1 MCGIVAYKGKKVCF
15 PILLDGL
22 KKLEYRGYDSAGV
35 ACIINNKINIT
46 KRAGKVKEL
55 ENAIKNK
62 QSSKNCSGL
71 GIAHTRWATH
81 GEPNQKNAHPHI
93 DDSKKITLVHNGII
107 ENFDPIKKF
116 LKSKKIKF
124 KSDTDTEVLVQLIG
138 YFYNK
143 GKLNFEQSV
152 RAALQRVDGAYAI
165 VILNTDFPDMMIAA
179 RKGSPLVLGLKDNEF
194 FIGSDVSPII
204 KYTQQ
209 ITYLNDS
216 EMAVINGDSYEIKS
230 VDKDVSLPKKVEKI
244 DYKIDDFDKGKFQY
258 FMHKEIH
265 EQVDTIRNT
274 LKGRS
279 TKSSVLLHG
288 LSEYWEEIKVAEK
301 IYITACG
308 TSWHAGLIGKNLI
321 ERFAEV
327 PVHVEYASEFRY
339 NHSIMDN
346 KTVVIAISQSGET
359 ADTLAAI
366 AKANDFGAIT
376 IGICNVPGSSVSRET
391 KCGIHTRCG
400 HEIGVAS
407 TKAFTA
413 QISVLYLLALKLA
426 DSKKKITAHGLKKY
440 LNMSGYEK
448 SAVGLNPY
456 GTKAIKSL
464 LRKEKSINKMAQ
476 KYKNASDFLYLG
488 RGLNFPVALE
498 GALKLKEISYIHAEG
513 YPAAEMKHG
522 PIALVDK
529 NMPNVFIVPKDKT
542 YDKIISNIEEIKSR
556 KGKIIIVTDSKDKI
570 LRDLADD
577 LILLPK
583 TNQYLFVILATIALQ
598 LFSYFIALAK
608 GCDVDQPRN
617 LAKSVTVE

>member
-1 MCGIVAYKGKKVCF
+1 MCGIVAYKGKKDCY
-15 PILLDGL
+15 PILLSGL

-35 ACIINNKINIT
+35 ASIINNKISIT

-55 ENAIKNK
+55 ESAINSKK
-62 QSSKNCSGL
+62 SSKNCGGL

-81 GEPNQKNAHPHI
+81 GEPNQKNAHPHL
-93 DDSKKITLVHNGII
+93 DQSKKISLVHNGII
-107 ENFDPIKKF
+107 ENYDPIKKF
-116 LKSKKIKF
+116 LRSKKVTF

-138 YFYNK
+138 YFYNQ
-143 GKLNFEQSV
+143 GKLDFEESV
-152 RAALQRVDGAYAI
+152 RAALQRVDGAYGI
-165 VILNTDFPDMMIAA
+165 VVLNIDFPEMMIAA
-179 RKGSPLVLGLKDNEF
+179 RKGSPLVLGIKEGEF
-194 FIGSDVSPII
+194 FIGSDISPIVS
-204 KYTQQ
+204 YTQQ
-209 ITYLNDS
+209 IIYLNDS
-216 EMAVINGDSYEIKS
+216 EMAVINKNDYKIKS
-230 VDKDVSLPKKVEKI
+230 VEKDIALPKKVEKI
-244 DYKIDDFDKGKFQY
+244 DYKIDDFDKGKFKH

-265 EQVDTIRNT
+265 EQVTTIANT
-274 LKGRS
+274 LKSRS
-279 TKSSVLLHG
+279 NKNSVLLHG
-288 LSEYWEEIKVAEK
+288 LSEYWEEIKSAEK

-321 ERFAEV
+321 ERFANV

-366 AKANDFGAIT
+366 AKANDYGAIT

-391 KCGIHTRCG
+391 KCGVHTRCG

-407 TKAFTA
+407 TKAFTS
-413 QISVLYLLALKLA
+413 QITILYFFALKLA
-426 DSKKKITAHGLKKY
+426 DSKKT
-440 LNMSGYEK
+440 MTK
-448 SAVGLNPY
+448 SLMRKHLDLSMWPRYVSD
-456 GTKAIKSL
+456 IKSV
-464 LRKEKSINKMAQ
+464 LRKEKSIKKIAE
-476 KYKNASDFLYLG
+476 KYQNASDFLYLG

-556 KGKIIIVTDSKDKI
+556 KGKIIIITDSRDKI

-577 LILLPK
+577 LILVPK
-583 TNQYLFVILATIALQ
+583 TTHYMFVVLATIVLQ
-598 LFSYFIALAK
+598 LFSYFVAVAK

>member
-1 MCGIVAYKGKKVCF
+1 MCGIVAYKGHKNCF
-15 PILLDGL
+15 PILLGGL

-35 ACIINNKINIT
+35 ACFYNNKISVT
-46 KRAGKVKEL
+46 RRVGKVKEL
-55 ENAIKNK
+55 EIAINK
-62 QSSKNCSGL
+62 KKSSKDCQGL

-81 GEPNQKNAHPHI
+81 GEPNQKNAHPHL
-93 DDSKKITLVHNGII
+93 DQSNKIAIVHNGII
-107 ENFDPIKKF
+107 ENHEPIKKF

-152 RAALQRVDGAYAI
+152 RAALQRVDGAYGI
-165 VILNTDFPDMMIAA
+165 VVLNKDCPDAMIAA
-179 RKGSPLVLGLKDNEF
+179 RKGSPLVLGIKDNEF
-194 FIGSDVSPII
+194 FIGSDISPII
-204 KYTQQ
+204 KHTQR
-209 ITYLNDS
+209 IIYLNDS
-216 EMAVINGDSYEIKS
+216 EMAVIDGSSYDIKS
-230 VDKDVSLPKKVEKI
+230 VEKDVSLPKKVEKI
-244 DYKIDDFDKGKFQY
+244 DYKIDDFDKGKFKY

-265 EQVDTIRNT
+265 EQATTIENT
-274 LKGRS
+274 LTGRT

-288 LSEYWEEIKVAEK
+288 LSEYWEEIQNANN

-321 ERFAEV
+321 ERFAKI

-339 NHSIMDN
+339 NHSIIDN
-346 KTVVIAISQSGET
+346 ETVVIAISQSGET

-366 AKANDFGAIT
+366 SKANDFGAVT
-376 IGICNVPGSSVSRET
+376 VGICNVPGSSVSRET
-391 KCGIHTRCG
+391 DCGVHTRCG

-413 QISVLYLLALKLA
+413 QISILYLLALKLA
-426 DSKKKITAHGLKKY
+426 DARKTITKSALKKH
-440 LNMSGYEK
+440 LAM
-448 SAVGLNPY
+448 
-456 GTKAIKSL
+456 GTASKTGQIQIKSL
-464 LRKEKSINKMAQ
+464 LRKEKAIKKMAE
-476 KYKNASDFLYLG
+476 KYQNASDFLYLG

-529 NMPNVFIVPKDKT
+529 NLPTVFVVPKDHT
-542 YDKIISNIEEIKSR
+542 YDKIISNIEEIRSR

-570 LRDLADD
+570 LRDLAND

-583 TNQYLFVILATIALQ
+583 TNQYVFVILATISLQ
-598 LFSYFIALAK
+598 LFAFYIAVAK

>member
-1 MCGIVAYKGKKVCF
+1 MCGIVAYKGHKNCF
-15 PILLDGL
+15 PILLGGL

-35 ACIINNKINIT
+35 ACLYNNEISIT
-46 KRAGKVKEL
+46 RRAGKVKEL
-55 ENAIKNK
+55 ETAINSKK
-62 QSSKNCSGL
+62 SSKNCTGL

-81 GEPNQKNAHPHI
+81 GEPNQKNAHPHL
-93 DDSKKITLVHNGII
+93 DQSNKIAIVHNGII
-107 ENFDPIKKF
+107 ENHNPIKKF
-116 LKSKKIKF
+116 LRSKKIKF
-124 KSDTDTEVLVQLIG
+124 RSDTDTEVLVQLIG

-143 GKLNFEQSV
+143 GNLNFEQSV
-152 RAALQRVDGAYAI
+152 RAALQRVDGAYGI
-165 VILNTDFPDMMIAA
+165 VVLNKDYPDMMIAA
-179 RKGSPLVLGLKDNEF
+179 RKGSPLVLGIKDNEF
-194 FIGSDVSPII
+194 FIGSDISPIV
-204 KYTQQ
+204 KHTQQ
-209 ITYLNDS
+209 IIYLDDS
-216 EMAVINGDSYEIKS
+216 EIVVIDGSSYHIKP
-230 VDKDVSLPKKVEKI
+230 VDKDVSLPKKVETI
-244 DYKIDDFDKGKFQY
+244 DYKIDDFDKGKFKY

-265 EQVDTIRNT
+265 EQATTIENT
-274 LKGRS
+274 LNGRS
-279 TKSSVLLHG
+279 TKDSVLLHG
-288 LSEYWEEIKVAEK
+288 LSEHWEEIQHAKR

-321 ERFAEV
+321 ERFAQV

-346 KTVVIAISQSGET
+346 KTVLIAISQSGET

-366 AKANDFGAIT
+366 AKANDFGSLT
-376 IGICNVPGSSVSRET
+376 VGICNVPGSSVSRET
-391 KCGIHTRCG
+391 HCGVHTRCG

-413 QISVLYLLALKLA
+413 QIAILYLFALKLA
-426 DSKKKITAHGLKKY
+426 DSRKTMTKSALKKH
-440 LNMSGYEK
+440 LAMGNAKKTGQIQ
-448 SAVGLNPY
+448 
-456 GTKAIKSL
+456 IKSL
-464 LRKEKSINKMAQ
+464 LRKEKTIKNIAE
-476 KYKNASDFLYLG
+476 KYQTASDFLYLG

-529 NMPNVFIVPKDKT
+529 NLPTVFVVPKDHT

-556 KGKIIIVTDSKDKI
+556 KGKIIIITDSKDKN
-570 LRDLADD
+570 LRDLSDD

-583 TNQYLFVILATIALQ
+583 TNQYVFVILATLSLQ
-598 LFSYFIALAK
+598 LFAFYIAVAK

>member
-15 PILLDGL
+15 PILLNGL

-35 ACIINNKINIT
+35 AYLMNNKIHIT
-46 KRAGKVKEL
+46 KRAGKVREL
-55 ENAIKNK
+55 ENAINNK
-62 QSSKNCSGL
+62 QSSKNCGGL

-81 GEPNQKNAHPHI
+81 GEPNQKNAHPHV
-93 DDSKKITLVHNGII
+93 DASKKITLVHNGII
-107 ENFDPIKKF
+107 ENYDPIKKF

-138 YFYNK
+138 YFYK
-143 GKLNFEQSV
+143 DGKLDFERSV

-165 VILNTDFPDMMIAA
+165 VVLNADFPDMMIAA

-204 KYTQQ
+204 KHTQQ

-216 EMAVINGDSYEIKS
+216 EMAVINGDDYEIKS

-265 EQVDTIRNT
+265 EQVDTILNT

-391 KCGIHTRCG
+391 NCGIHTRCG

-413 QISVLYLLALKLA
+413 QISILYLLALKFA
-426 DSKKKITAHGLKKY
+426 DSKKSTTKYDIKKH
-440 LNMSGYEK
+440 LDMINIQDK
-448 SAVGLNPY
+448 TP
-456 GTKAIKSL
+456 IQSL
-464 LRKEKSINKMAQ
+464 LRKEKSIKKIAE

-529 NMPNVFIVPKDKT
+529 NMPNVFVVPKDKT

-556 KGKIIIVTDSKDKI
+556 KGKIIIITDSKDKI

-577 LILLPK
+577 LILVPK
-583 TNQYLFVILATIALQ
+583 TNQYIFVILATIALQ
-598 LFSYFIALAK
+598 LFSYFIAVAK